1 MKSFFLFI
9 ALFISSSAHAGE
21 FSCTPAS
28 FTLTENDLGYILDG
42 TLETPTP
49 GYSYE
54 IEKDSGG
61 SFTLVL
67 TAPEGMV
74 IQVIDNLEI
83 SYRFSK
89 EEVGDKLSVN
99 IGKTFGWGEK
109 NIVCAAAKG

>member
-1 MKSFFLFI
+1 MKALFLFI
-9 ALFISSSAHAGE
+9 ALFLSSSAHAGE

-28 FTLTENDLGYILDG
+28 FTLTENDLGYVLNG

-61 SFTLVL
+61 NFTLVL

-74 IQVIDNLEI
+74 IQVIDQIEI
-83 SYRFSK
+83 NYRFSK
-89 EEVGDKLSVN
+89 NELRDKLVVN
-99 IGKTFGWGEK
+99 IGKSFSWGEK
-109 NIVCAAAKG
+109 SIECATVKN